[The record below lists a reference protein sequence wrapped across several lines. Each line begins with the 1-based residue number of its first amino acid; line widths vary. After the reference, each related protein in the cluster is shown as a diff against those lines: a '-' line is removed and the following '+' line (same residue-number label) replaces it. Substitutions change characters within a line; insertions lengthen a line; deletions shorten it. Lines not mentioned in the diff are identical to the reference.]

1 MQYVNGTTIVFVY
14 NNVLCNI
21 NETSRKVSGVC
32 GFSAVS
38 ARPFRA
44 PFVEI
49 KNSIT
54 DKPSLKFARIGSS
67 IISPLGFAIRPR
79 IPESCRIW
87 FYYLVLRNSH
97 HIDAIE
103 TFLVFSSV
111 FIITEVSSSFAFCQT
126 SITQLYRSSCVIT
139 PLWYCCIMETT
150 SLFAFS
156 IIPFFFRDNNIIHR
170 NRRAKRKLRI
180 YNQYL

>member
-1 MQYVNGTTIVFVY
+1 MYSFAAQICSRVIGCKTRSRVNRPTILSWRASRISSPSLIAEYAIPLMVLQSSSFITTSCAISTRRRVRYPAFAV
-14 NNVLCNI
+14 
-21 NETSRKVSGVC
+21 
-32 GFSAVS
+32 FSAVS

-87 FYYLVLRNSH
+87 FLLPRAPET
-97 HIDAIE
+97 AI
-103 TFLVFSSV
+103 
-111 FIITEVSSSFAFCQT
+111 I
-126 SITQLYRSSCVIT
+126 
-139 PLWYCCIMETT
+139 
-150 SLFAFS
+150 
-156 IIPFFFRDNNIIHR
+156 
-170 NRRAKRKLRI
+170 
-180 YNQYL
+180 